1 MLKTVLLV
9 GCAAATT
16 AFAPLSLSA
25 RGAVVSR
32 RPAISKVQMQQA
44 TSEKSFFTPETFNK
58 LDADRSGKIDQI
70 ELMAVFADEAEA
82 QAFMQRGD
90 VNGDG
95 EIDYAEFERLMNIN
109 LYGEEAGGN
118 LDVRKA
124 MKTGLCKKD
133 SVLAGCVV
141 VGNKGFDPLNLA
153 SSLQK
158 LNEYRDSELK
168 HGRLAM
174 LAALGW
180 PTAEFFHPLLAKSS
194 GLANLLAAGD
204 KAPSVLNGGLREAF
218 NPILL
223 VGALMLATT
232 AEMYQVKFNYPLK
245 SVPGDLGF
253 DPLGISKKQGEAAKR
268 ELQMKELNNGR
279 LAMMAIWG
287 MAAQEF
293 VTKAPVINSP
303 F

>member
-16 AFAPLSLSA
+16 AFAPLSLPA
-25 RGAVVSR
+25 RGAVASR
-32 RPAISKVQMQQA
+32 RPAISQMQMQQA
-44 TSEKSFFTPETFNK
+44 DASFYTPETFNK
-58 LDADRSGKIDQI
+58 LDADRSGKIDQN
-70 ELMAVFADEAEA
+70 ELMAVFPDQAEA
-82 QAFMQRGD
+82 QAFLQRGD

-109 LYGEEAGGN
+109 LNGKDASGN
-118 LDVRKA
+118 LDVRRA
-124 MKTGLCKKD
+124 MKAGLCKKN
-133 SVLAGCVV
+133 SVLADCVV

-194 GLANLLAAGD
+194 GLANLLAGGG
-204 KAPSVLNGGLREAF
+204 KVPSVLNGGLREAF

-232 AEMYQVKFNYPLK
+232 AELYQVKFNYPLK
-245 SVPGDLGF
+245 SAPGDLGF
-253 DPLGISKKQGEAAKR
+253 DPLGISKKKVEAAKR
-268 ELQMKELNNGR
+268 ELELKELNNGR

-293 VTKAPVINSP
+293 VTKAPVVNSP